1 MNISDHERQAI
12 SELTKAI
19 LSKWLDSHRLFP
31 NTLYHYTSADG
42 LIGILASKSIWL
54 TDLRYMNDA
63 SELQYSKT
71 LIRRRLE
78 EKSKESSLFPEQSE
92 FLKRIRDSFDPF
104 SNRFSAFSASFCEE
118 GNLLSQWRAY
128 RGQGGGYAIGFDF
141 FHSLRFLDRQCALR
155 KVIYDEKQ
163 QVGEIDT
170 TINLFLES
178 IAEQTANKAPEHISS
193 SILPAFCQAFSSTV
207 GEYLFCFKHP
217 DFHEEKEWRLVHSCS
232 VDPTFERDKR
242 FQLPSF
248 RAYHGNVI
256 PYHVVSLENTIN
268 VSKDDGYGV
277 PFPIVEVVIGPTVS
291 SELNLE
297 SLRIM
302 ILSMNPDVI
311 PNIRQSE
318 IPLRWL

>member
-1 MNISDHERQAI
+1 MNINEQEKEAI
-12 SELTKAI
+12 KELTEGI
-19 LSKWLDSHRLFP
+19 LSEWIDIHKLFP

-42 LIGILASKSIWL
+42 LIGILTSKSIWL

-63 SELQYSKT
+63 SELQYSKA
-71 LIRRRLE
+71 LIRDRLDE
-78 EKSKESSLFPEQSE
+78 RSKDQTISSEQVE

-104 SNRFSAFSASFCEE
+104 SNRFTAFSASFCEE

-141 FHSLRFLDRQCALR
+141 FHTIRFLDKPCSLR

-163 QVGEIDT
+163 QINQIDS
-170 TINLFLES
+170 TIDSFLKS
-178 IAEQTANKAPEHISS
+178 IENQSSEKEDEYISS
-193 SILPAFCQAFSSTV
+193 SILPAYCQAFSSTV

-232 VDPTFERDKR
+232 VDPTFDRGKKLD
-242 FQLPSF
+242 LPSF
-248 RAYHGNVI
+248 RAFHGNVI
-256 PYHVVSLENTIN
+256 PYHILHLDNVLS
-268 VSKDDGYGV
+268 VSKDDVYGV
-277 PFPIVEVVIGPTVS
+277 PFPIVELLIGPTIS
-291 SELNLE
+291 SELNQE

-302 ILSMNPDVI
+302 MLSLNPDI
-311 PNIRQSE
+311 TPNIKQSA